1 MLAALIDRDGRPMAE
16 AIAGWS
22 EATRL
27 WQQRA
32 GAVALAPLAP
42 KGDGNFPNFTR
53 LALGVCAANV
63 RDSERFLQ
71 TSVGWLLRELSK
83 AEPRAVERFVAE
95 HAELMSRE
103 ARRMALAK
111 VEGRGR
117 R

>member
-1 MLAALIDRDGRPMAE
+1 MAE

-22 EATRL
+22 EATPL
-27 WQQRA
+27 WQRRA

-83 AEPRAVERFVAE
+83 AEPR
-95 HAELMSRE
+95 
-103 ARRMALAK
+103 
-111 VEGRGR
+111 GR
-117 R
+117 RALRG